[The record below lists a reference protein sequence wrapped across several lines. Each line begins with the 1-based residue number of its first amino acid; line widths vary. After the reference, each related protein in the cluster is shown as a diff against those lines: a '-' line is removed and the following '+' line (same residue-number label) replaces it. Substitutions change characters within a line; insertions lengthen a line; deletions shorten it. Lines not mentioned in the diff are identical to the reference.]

1 MAGEKI
7 LMHCCCGP
15 CSSACI
21 ERLAPDY
28 DMTLFFYNPC
38 IDDRDEYEKRKAN
51 LIKLVDAINANGY
64 VGVAVDGDQN
74 PAGAASEHPASTDR
88 DPASAA
94 SEHPASTD
102 RDPAGTVE
110 EQPAANKKA
119 GAAEEQPAAN
129 KKAGAE
135 VEPTVAGSEA
145 STVQQSNGAG
155 AAQPAAGSEA
165 STVQQPNGAGITQLK
180 YGPVKV
186 VEGKYD
192 PENYLEAVRCQGLEN
207 EPEGGARCAVC
218 FRMRLLEAA
227 RYAKEQGFDGFTT
240 TLTVSPHKNYQVIS
254 AIGREI
260 GEEVGIEY
268 YPFDFKK
275 KDGFLHSIR
284 LSKAYGLYR
293 QDYCGCRF
301 SKR

>member
-28 DMTLFFYNPC
+28 DITLFFYNPC
-38 IDDRDEYEKRKAN
+38 IDDAAEYEKRKEN
-51 LIKLVDAINANGY
+51 LLKLVDAINRNGY
-64 VGVAVDGDQN
+64 VGGVENAEGVED
-74 PAGAASEHPASTDR
+74 SEITPLQYG
-88 DPASAA
+88 PVK
-94 SEHPASTD
+94 SE
-102 RDPAGTVE
+102 
-110 EQPAANKKA
+110 
-119 GAAEEQPAAN
+119 
-129 KKAGAE
+129 
-135 VEPTVAGSEA
+135 
-145 STVQQSNGAG
+145 
-155 AAQPAAGSEA
+155 
-165 STVQQPNGAGITQLK
+165 ITPLQ

-192 PENYLEAVRCQGLEN
+192 PENYLEAVKGLEG

-218 FRMRLLEAA
+218 FRMRLQESA
-227 RYAKEQGFDGFTT
+227 RYAKENGFDGFTT
-240 TLTVSPHKNYQVIS
+240 TLTVSPHKNYRVIS
-254 AIGREI
+254 EIGREVA
-260 GEEVGIEY
+260 EEVGIEY

-293 QDYCGCRF
+293 QDYCGCGF
-301 SKR
+301 SKRDD

>member
-15 CSSACI
+15 CSSACV

-28 DMTLFFYNPC
+28 DITLFFYNPC
-38 IDDRDEYEKRKAN
+38 IDDRDEYEKRKEN
-51 LIKLVDAINANGY
+51 LIKLVEAINRNGY
-64 VGVAVDGDQN
+64 VGVA
-74 PAGAASEHPASTDR
+74 
-88 DPASAA
+88 
-94 SEHPASTD
+94 
-102 RDPAGTVE
+102 E
-110 EQPAANKKA
+110 EADSN
-119 GAAEEQPAAN
+119 GE
-129 KKAGAE
+129 
-135 VEPTVAGSEA
+135 AGSEA
-145 STVQQSNGAG
+145 GADG
-155 AAQPAAGSEA
+155 VDKQPADDQKSSGAN
-165 STVQQPNGAGITQLK
+165 STTVTPLA

-192 PENYLEAVRCQGLEN
+192 PENYLEAVRGLEG

-218 FRMRLLEAA
+218 FRMRLEEAA
-227 RYAKEQGFDGFTT
+227 RYAKDNGFDGFTT
-240 TLTVSPHKNYQVIS
+240 TLTVSPHKNYRVIS
-254 AIGREI
+254 EIGREVA
-260 GEEVGIEY
+260 EEAGIEY

-293 QDYCGCRF
+293 QDYCGCGF

>member
-21 ERLAPDY
+21 ERLAPDF

-38 IDDRDEYEKRKAN
+38 IDDEAEYEKRKAT
-51 LIKLVDAINANGY
+51 LIGLVEEINRNGC
-64 VGVAVDGDQN
+64 VGVVPEGPDGGTKPADKPAGEN
-74 PAGAASEHPASTDR
+74 AGAALTRVTPLA
-88 DPASAA
+88 
-94 SEHPASTD
+94 
-102 RDPAGTVE
+102 
-110 EQPAANKKA
+110 
-119 GAAEEQPAAN
+119 
-129 KKAGAE
+129 
-135 VEPTVAGSEA
+135 
-145 STVQQSNGAG
+145 
-155 AAQPAAGSEA
+155 
-165 STVQQPNGAGITQLK
+165 

-192 PENYLEAVRCQGLEN
+192 PDSYLEAVRGLEG

-218 FRMRLLEAA
+218 FRMRLKEAA

-240 TLTVSPHKNYQVIS
+240 TLTVSPHKNFRVIS
-254 AIGREI
+254 EIGREVAD
-260 GEEVGIEY
+260 EVGIEY

>member
-1 MAGEKI
+1 MTGEKI

-38 IDDRDEYEKRKAN
+38 IDDRDEYELRKAN
-51 LIKLVDAINANGY
+51 LIKLADTINANGY
-64 VGVAVDGDQN
+64 VGFS
-74 PAGAASEHPASTDR
+74 PSETP
-88 DPASAA
+88 
-94 SEHPASTD
+94 
-102 RDPAGTVE
+102 
-110 EQPAANKKA
+110 
-119 GAAEEQPAAN
+119 
-129 KKAGAE
+129 
-135 VEPTVAGSEA
+135 
-145 STVQQSNGAG
+145 
-155 AAQPAAGSEA
+155 
-165 STVQQPNGAGITQLK
+165 LK

-192 PENYLEAVRCQGLEN
+192 PEDYLYAVKGLEG

-218 FRMRLLEAA
+218 FRMRLMEAA

-260 GEEVGIEY
+260 SEEVGIDY

>member
-28 DMTLFFYNPC
+28 DITLFFYNPC
-38 IDDRDEYEKRKAN
+38 IDDAAEYEKRKEN
-51 LIKLVDAINANGY
+51 LLKLVDAINSNGY
-64 VGVAVDGDQN
+64 VGGVENTEGVGD
-74 PAGAASEHPASTDR
+74 SE
-88 DPASAA
+88 
-94 SEHPASTD
+94 
-102 RDPAGTVE
+102 
-110 EQPAANKKA
+110 
-119 GAAEEQPAAN
+119 
-129 KKAGAE
+129 
-135 VEPTVAGSEA
+135 
-145 STVQQSNGAG
+145 
-155 AAQPAAGSEA
+155 
-165 STVQQPNGAGITQLK
+165 ITPLQ

-192 PENYLEAVRCQGLEN
+192 PENYLEAVKGLEG

-218 FRMRLLEAA
+218 FRMRLQESA
-227 RYAKEQGFDGFTT
+227 RYAKEKSFDGFTT
-240 TLTVSPHKNYQVIS
+240 TLTVSPHKNYRVIS
-254 AIGREI
+254 EIGREVA
-260 GEEVGIEY
+260 EEVGIEY

-293 QDYCGCRF
+293 QDYCGCGF
-301 SKR
+301 SKRDD

>member
-28 DMTLFFYNPC
+28 DITLFFYNPC
-38 IDDRDEYEKRKAN
+38 IDDAAEYEKRKEN
-51 LIKLVDAINANGY
+51 LLKLVDAINRNGY
-64 VGVAVDGDQN
+64 VGGVENAEGVED
-74 PAGAASEHPASTDR
+74 SEITPLQYG
-88 DPASAA
+88 PVK
-94 SEHPASTD
+94 SE
-102 RDPAGTVE
+102 
-110 EQPAANKKA
+110 
-119 GAAEEQPAAN
+119 
-129 KKAGAE
+129 
-135 VEPTVAGSEA
+135 
-145 STVQQSNGAG
+145 
-155 AAQPAAGSEA
+155 
-165 STVQQPNGAGITQLK
+165 ITPLQ

-192 PENYLEAVRCQGLEN
+192 PENYLEAVKGLEG

-218 FRMRLLEAA
+218 FRMRLQESA
-227 RYAKEQGFDGFTT
+227 RYAKETGFDGFTT
-240 TLTVSPHKNYQVIS
+240 TLTVSPHKNYRVIS
-254 AIGREI
+254 EIGREVA
-260 GEEVGIEY
+260 EEVGIEY

-293 QDYCGCRF
+293 QDYCGCGF
-301 SKR
+301 SKRDD

>member
-38 IDDRDEYEKRKAN
+38 IDDEAEYEKRKAT
-51 LIKLVDAINANGY
+51 LIGLVEEINRNGC
-64 VGVAVDGDQN
+64 VGVVPEGPAGEN
-74 PAGAASEHPASTDR
+74 AGAALTGVVPLA
-88 DPASAA
+88 
-94 SEHPASTD
+94 
-102 RDPAGTVE
+102 
-110 EQPAANKKA
+110 
-119 GAAEEQPAAN
+119 
-129 KKAGAE
+129 
-135 VEPTVAGSEA
+135 
-145 STVQQSNGAG
+145 
-155 AAQPAAGSEA
+155 
-165 STVQQPNGAGITQLK
+165 

-192 PENYLEAVRCQGLEN
+192 PDSYLEAVRGLEG

-218 FRMRLLEAA
+218 FRMRLKEAA

-240 TLTVSPHKNYQVIS
+240 TLTVSPHKNFRVIS
-254 AIGREI
+254 DIGREVAD
-260 GEEVGIEY
+260 EVGIEY

>member
-28 DMTLFFYNPC
+28 DITLFFYNPC
-38 IDDRDEYEKRKAN
+38 IDDAAEYEKRKEN
-51 LIKLVDAINANGY
+51 LLKLVDAINRNGY
-64 VGVAVDGDQN
+64 VGGVENAEGVGD
-74 PAGAASEHPASTDR
+74 SEITPLQYG
-88 DPASAA
+88 PVK
-94 SEHPASTD
+94 SE
-102 RDPAGTVE
+102 
-110 EQPAANKKA
+110 
-119 GAAEEQPAAN
+119 
-129 KKAGAE
+129 
-135 VEPTVAGSEA
+135 
-145 STVQQSNGAG
+145 
-155 AAQPAAGSEA
+155 
-165 STVQQPNGAGITQLK
+165 ITPLQ

-192 PENYLEAVRCQGLEN
+192 PENYLKAVKGLEG

-218 FRMRLLEAA
+218 FRMRLQESA
-227 RYAKEQGFDGFTT
+227 RYAKENGFDGFTT
-240 TLTVSPHKNYQVIS
+240 TLTVSPHKNYRVIS
-254 AIGREI
+254 EIGREVA
-260 GEEVGIEY
+260 EEVGIEY

-293 QDYCGCRF
+293 QDYCGCGF
-301 SKR
+301 SKRDD

>member
-38 IDDRDEYEKRKAN
+38 IDDAAEYEKRKET
-51 LIKLVDAINANGY
+51 LLQLVDMINDKGY
-64 VGVAVDGDQN
+64 VGVTRDAAVVDQN
-74 PAGAASEHPASTDR
+74 PDVLVNDSQSKNDNPKPSD
-88 DPASAA
+88 SAA
-94 SEHPASTD
+94 
-102 RDPAGTVE
+102 
-110 EQPAANKKA
+110 
-119 GAAEEQPAAN
+119 
-129 KKAGAE
+129 E
-135 VEPTVAGSEA
+135 VTPL
-145 STVQQSNGAG
+145 Q
-155 AAQPAAGSEA
+155 
-165 STVQQPNGAGITQLK
+165 

-192 PENYLEAVRCQGLEN
+192 PENYLAAVKGLEG

-218 FRMRLLEAA
+218 FRMRLEEAA
-227 RYAKEQGFDGFTT
+227 RYAKEEGFDGFTT
-240 TLTVSPHKNYQVIS
+240 TLTVSPHKNYRVIS
-254 AIGREI
+254 EIGREVAD
-260 GEEVGIEY
+260 EVGIEY

-301 SKR
+301 SKRGE

>member
-28 DMTLFFYNPC
+28 DITLFFYNPC
-38 IDDRDEYEKRKAN
+38 IDDAAEYEKRKEN
-51 LIKLVDAINANGY
+51 LLKLVDAINSNGY
-64 VGVAVDGDQN
+64 VGGVENTEGVGD
-74 PAGAASEHPASTDR
+74 SE
-88 DPASAA
+88 
-94 SEHPASTD
+94 
-102 RDPAGTVE
+102 
-110 EQPAANKKA
+110 
-119 GAAEEQPAAN
+119 
-129 KKAGAE
+129 
-135 VEPTVAGSEA
+135 
-145 STVQQSNGAG
+145 
-155 AAQPAAGSEA
+155 
-165 STVQQPNGAGITQLK
+165 ITPLQ

-192 PENYLEAVRCQGLEN
+192 PENYLEAVKGLEG

-218 FRMRLLEAA
+218 FRMRLQESA
-227 RYAKEQGFDGFTT
+227 RYAKEKSFDGFTT
-240 TLTVSPHKNYQVIS
+240 TLTVSPHKNYRVIS
-254 AIGREI
+254 EIGREVA
-260 GEEVGIEY
+260 EEAGIEY

-293 QDYCGCRF
+293 QDYCGCGF
-301 SKR
+301 SKRDD

>member
-28 DMTLFFYNPC
+28 DITLFFYNPC
-38 IDDRDEYEKRKAN
+38 IDDAAEYEKRKEN
-51 LIKLVDAINANGY
+51 LLKLVDAINSNGY
-64 VGVAVDGDQN
+64 VGGMKNAEGVGD
-74 PAGAASEHPASTDR
+74 SE
-88 DPASAA
+88 
-94 SEHPASTD
+94 
-102 RDPAGTVE
+102 
-110 EQPAANKKA
+110 
-119 GAAEEQPAAN
+119 
-129 KKAGAE
+129 
-135 VEPTVAGSEA
+135 
-145 STVQQSNGAG
+145 
-155 AAQPAAGSEA
+155 
-165 STVQQPNGAGITQLK
+165 ITPLQ

-192 PENYLEAVRCQGLEN
+192 PENYLEAVKGLED

-218 FRMRLLEAA
+218 FRMRLKESA
-227 RYAKEQGFDGFTT
+227 RYAKEKGFDGFTT
-240 TLTVSPHKNYQVIS
+240 TLTVSPHKNYRVIS
-254 AIGREI
+254 EIGREVA
-260 GEEVGIEY
+260 EEVGIEY

-293 QDYCGCRF
+293 QDYCGCGF
-301 SKR
+301 SKRDD

>member
-28 DMTLFFYNPC
+28 DITLFFYNPC
-38 IDDRDEYEKRKAN
+38 IDDAAEYEKRKEN
-51 LIKLVDAINANGY
+51 LLKLVDAINSNGY
-64 VGVAVDGDQN
+64 VGGVENAEGVED
-74 PAGAASEHPASTDR
+74 SEITPLQYG
-88 DPASAA
+88 PVK
-94 SEHPASTD
+94 SE
-102 RDPAGTVE
+102 
-110 EQPAANKKA
+110 
-119 GAAEEQPAAN
+119 
-129 KKAGAE
+129 
-135 VEPTVAGSEA
+135 
-145 STVQQSNGAG
+145 
-155 AAQPAAGSEA
+155 
-165 STVQQPNGAGITQLK
+165 ITPLQ

-192 PENYLEAVRCQGLEN
+192 PENYLEAVKGLEG

-218 FRMRLLEAA
+218 FRMRLQESA
-227 RYAKEQGFDGFTT
+227 RYAKENGFDGFTT
-240 TLTVSPHKNYQVIS
+240 TLTVSPHKNYRVIS
-254 AIGREI
+254 EIGREVA
-260 GEEVGIEY
+260 EEVGIEY

-293 QDYCGCRF
+293 QDYCGCGF
-301 SKR
+301 SKRDD

>member
-15 CSSACI
+15 CSSACV

-28 DMTLFFYNPC
+28 DITLFFYNPC
-38 IDDRDEYEKRKAN
+38 IDDRDEYEKRKEN
-51 LIKLVDAINANGY
+51 LIKLVEAINRNGY
-64 VGVAVDGDQN
+64 VGVA
-74 PAGAASEHPASTDR
+74 
-88 DPASAA
+88 
-94 SEHPASTD
+94 
-102 RDPAGTVE
+102 E
-110 EQPAANKKA
+110 EN
-119 GAAEEQPAAN
+119 GSNGE
-129 KKAGAE
+129 G
-135 VEPTVAGSEA
+135 GSEA
-145 STVQQSNGAG
+145 GADG
-155 AAQPAAGSEA
+155 VDKQPADDQKSSGANGT
-165 STVQQPNGAGITQLK
+165 TVTPLA

-192 PENYLEAVRCQGLEN
+192 PENYLEAVRGLEG

-218 FRMRLLEAA
+218 FRMRLEEAA
-227 RYAKEQGFDGFTT
+227 RYAKDNGFDGFTT
-240 TLTVSPHKNYQVIS
+240 TLTVSPHKNYRVIS
-254 AIGREI
+254 EIGREVA
-260 GEEVGIEY
+260 EKAGIEY

-293 QDYCGCRF
+293 QDYCGCGF

>member
-15 CSSACI
+15 CSSACV

-28 DMTLFFYNPC
+28 DITLFFYNPC
-38 IDDRDEYEKRKAN
+38 IDDRDEYEKRKEN
-51 LIKLVDAINANGY
+51 LIKLVEAINRNGY
-64 VGVAVDGDQN
+64 VGVAEESGSNGNDGA
-74 PAGAASEHPASTDR
+74 AGADGV
-88 DPASAA
+88 DK
-94 SEHPASTD
+94 
-102 RDPAGTVE
+102 
-110 EQPAANKKA
+110 QPSDDQKSSGAN
-119 GAAEEQPAAN
+119 
-129 KKAGAE
+129 
-135 VEPTVAGSEA
+135 
-145 STVQQSNGAG
+145 
-155 AAQPAAGSEA
+155 
-165 STVQQPNGAGITQLK
+165 GITVTPLA

-192 PENYLEAVRCQGLEN
+192 PENYLEAVRGLEG

-218 FRMRLLEAA
+218 FRIRLEEAA
-227 RYAKEQGFDGFTT
+227 RYAKDNGFDGFTT
-240 TLTVSPHKNYQVIS
+240 TLTVSPHKNYRVIS
-254 AIGREI
+254 EIGREVA
-260 GEEVGIEY
+260 EKAGIEY

-293 QDYCGCRF
+293 QDYCGCGF

>member
-38 IDDRDEYEKRKAN
+38 IDDRDEYEKRKAT
-51 LIKLVDAINANGY
+51 LIGLVDEINRNGY
-64 VGVAVDGDQN
+64 VGVE
-74 PAGAASEHPASTDR
+74 AGEAEDDAEMPSSE
-88 DPASAA
+88 
-94 SEHPASTD
+94 
-102 RDPAGTVE
+102 TV
-110 EQPAANKKA
+110 
-119 GAAEEQPAAN
+119 
-129 KKAGAE
+129 
-135 VEPTVAGSEA
+135 
-145 STVQQSNGAG
+145 
-155 AAQPAAGSEA
+155 
-165 STVQQPNGAGITQLK
+165 ITPLE

-192 PENYLEAVRCQGLEN
+192 PDNYLEAVKGLEG

-227 RYAKEQGFDGFTT
+227 KYAKENGFDGFTT
-240 TLTVSPHKNYQVIS
+240 TLTVSPHKNYSVIS
-254 AIGREI
+254 AIGKEVAD
-260 GEEVGIEY
+260 EVGIEY
-268 YPFDFKK
+268 LPFDFKK

>member
-15 CSSACI
+15 CSSAGI

-38 IDDRDEYEKRKAN
+38 IDDAAEYEKRKAN
-51 LIKLVDAINANGY
+51 LIRLVDTINANGY
-64 VGVAVDGDQN
+64 VGVPASDAADQNTDADDAEQNHDCDEVADQNHDSDATDQN
-74 PAGAASEHPASTDR
+74 PHIDVADDQSLHGDSVTDLNR
-88 DPASAA
+88 PDNQNSHDAQKSDSAI
-94 SEHPASTD
+94 PVT
-102 RDPAGTVE
+102 P
-110 EQPAANKKA
+110 
-119 GAAEEQPAAN
+119 
-129 KKAGAE
+129 
-135 VEPTVAGSEA
+135 
-145 STVQQSNGAG
+145 
-155 AAQPAAGSEA
+155 
-165 STVQQPNGAGITQLK
+165 LK

-186 VEGKYD
+186 IEGNYD
-192 PENYLEAVRCQGLEN
+192 PDNYLKAVKGLEG

-218 FRMRLLEAA
+218 FRMRLMEAA
-227 RYAKEQGFDGFTT
+227 KYAKEHGFDGFTT
-240 TLTVSPHKNYQVIS
+240 TLTVSPHKNYRVIS
-254 AIGREI
+254 EI
-260 GEEVGIEY
+260 GQEIAEEVGIEY

-275 KDGFLHSIR
+275 KDGFLHSIK

>member
-28 DMTLFFYNPC
+28 DITLFFYNPC
-38 IDDRDEYEKRKAN
+38 IDDAAEYEKRKEN
-51 LIKLVDAINANGY
+51 LLKLVDAINSNGY
-64 VGVAVDGDQN
+64 VGGVGD
-74 PAGAASEHPASTDR
+74 SE
-88 DPASAA
+88 
-94 SEHPASTD
+94 
-102 RDPAGTVE
+102 
-110 EQPAANKKA
+110 
-119 GAAEEQPAAN
+119 
-129 KKAGAE
+129 
-135 VEPTVAGSEA
+135 
-145 STVQQSNGAG
+145 
-155 AAQPAAGSEA
+155 
-165 STVQQPNGAGITQLK
+165 ITPLQ

-192 PENYLEAVRCQGLEN
+192 PENYLEAVKGLEG

-218 FRMRLLEAA
+218 FRMRLKESA
-227 RYAKEQGFDGFTT
+227 RYAKEKGFDGFTT
-240 TLTVSPHKNYQVIS
+240 TLTVSPHKNYRVIS
-254 AIGREI
+254 EIGREVA
-260 GEEVGIEY
+260 EEVGIEY

-293 QDYCGCRF
+293 QDYCGCGF
-301 SKR
+301 SKRYD

>member
-15 CSSACI
+15 CSSACV

-28 DMTLFFYNPC
+28 DITLFFYNPC
-38 IDDRDEYEKRKAN
+38 IDDRDEYEKRKEN
-51 LIKLVDAINANGY
+51 LIKLVEAINHNGY
-64 VGVAVDGDQN
+64 VGVAEEG
-74 PAGAASEHPASTDR
+74 
-88 DPASAA
+88 
-94 SEHPASTD
+94 
-102 RDPAGTVE
+102 GT
-110 EQPAANKKA
+110 
-119 GAAEEQPAAN
+119 
-129 KKAGAE
+129 
-135 VEPTVAGSEA
+135 TVTPLA
-145 STVQQSNGAG
+145 
-155 AAQPAAGSEA
+155 
-165 STVQQPNGAGITQLK
+165 

-192 PENYLEAVRCQGLEN
+192 PENYLEAVRGLED

-218 FRMRLLEAA
+218 FGMRLEEAA
-227 RYAKEQGFDGFTT
+227 RYAKDNGYDGFTT
-240 TLTVSPHKNYQVIS
+240 TLTVSPHKNYRMIS
-254 AIGREI
+254 EIGREVA
-260 GEEVGIEY
+260 EKAGIEY

-293 QDYCGCRF
+293 QDYCGCGF